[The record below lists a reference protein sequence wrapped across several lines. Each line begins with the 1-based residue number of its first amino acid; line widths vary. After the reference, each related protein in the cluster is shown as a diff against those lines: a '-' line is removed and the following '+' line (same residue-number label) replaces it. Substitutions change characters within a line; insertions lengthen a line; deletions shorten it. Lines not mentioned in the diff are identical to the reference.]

1 MENMYN
7 NNNINTNYN
16 NSNNNDNCYK
26 NNKMK
31 RKNAL
36 MTCSL
41 DNFRRFFLKALNIRV
56 PVLISQH

>member
-1 MENMYN
+1 MYN

-16 NSNNNDNCYK
+16 NNNNDDNCYK

>member
-41 DNFRRFFLKALNIRV
+41 DNFRRFFLKALNVRV

>member
-16 NSNNNDNCYK
+16 NNNNDDNCYK

-56 PVLISQH
+56 PLLISQH

>member
-1 MENMYN
+1 MYN
-7 NNNINTNYN
+7 NNNINTNYII
-16 NSNNNDNCYK
+16 NNNNNNNCYK

-56 PVLISQH
+56 PVLISRH

>member
-16 NSNNNDNCYK
+16 NNNNDNCYK

-41 DNFRRFFLKALNIRV
+41 DNFHRFFLKALNIRV

>member
-1 MENMYN
+1 MYN

-16 NSNNNDNCYK
+16 NNNNNCYK

-36 MTCSL
+36 MTCS
-41 DNFRRFFLKALNIRV
+41 R
-56 PVLISQH
+56 PSTISVVFI

>member
-1 MENMYN
+1 MYN

-16 NSNNNDNCYK
+16 NNNNNNNNNNCYK

-36 MTCSL
+36 MTCS
-41 DNFRRFFLKALNIRV
+41 RPSK
-56 PVLISQH
+56 ISVVFISRH